1 MRRNEI
7 PVRVN
12 YMPMAKTDTAAAAP
26 QPEYEFVVARDVMVA
41 MRDGVRLATDIY
53 RPARKGMAEAGKF
66 PVILERTPYGK
77 AQVSRSEIDAGMTE
91 SRPRPEVA
99 AWFVRHGYVVVYQ
112 DCRGRYASEGEFVK
126 YLSDGEDG
134 YDTVEWLATQPWCNG
149 KVATMG
155 LSYAAHTQGSLAC
168 LNPPAL
174 AAMVIDSGAFSNA
187 YLSGIRSG
195 GAFEM
200 KQVTWAFNQAKLS
213 PLAKADAT
221 VRAALDQENLLDWF
235 KMMPWKPGHSP
246 VRYVPEYEDY
256 LFEQWTHGAF
266 DGYWKQLG
274 IYAEG
279 YYKQFAD
286 VPQIHMSSW
295 YDAYV
300 RTAIDNYTALRKK
313 KRGPVRLIMGPWTHG
328 DRCKTFSGDVDF
340 GPAAT
345 IDNNLA
351 PHWRAF
357 RLRWFDHWIQGVANG
372 VDAEPAVRLF
382 LMGGGSGRRNLE
394 GRLDHGGRWIAGN
407 DWPLPQTK
415 FTNFYLHADGKL
427 DRAKPAATA
436 VARQYDFDPADP
448 VPTMGGPLTSGVPVF
463 EGGAFD
469 QCEDKRFFGVRHP
482 GLPLAARHDV
492 LVFETAPLEEDVAV
506 IGPIV
511 VKLFVASNCVDTDF
525 TAKLIDVH
533 PPNSDYPRGFAMN
546 LCDGIL
552 RCRYRDSWEKPALM
566 KPGKTYEIA
575 IEPFATCNLFKAGH
589 RIRLDISSSNF
600 PRYDVNS
607 NTGEPAGRAQ
617 TKRVA
622 TNTVFVDRK
631 RASHVVLPI
640 VPVKTLKPL

>member
-1 MRRNEI
+1 
-7 PVRVN
+7 
-12 YMPMAKTDTAAAAP
+12 MAKPAIESA
-26 QPEYEFVVARDVMVA
+26 QPVEYDFVVARDVMVA
-41 MRDGVRLATDIY
+41 MRDGVKLATDIY
-53 RPARKGMAEAGKF
+53 RPARGGAAVAGKF

-77 AQVSRSEIDAGMTE
+77 TQVSRSEIDAGMTT

-99 AWFVRHGYVVVYQ
+99 AWFVRQGYVVAYQ

-134 YDTVEWLATQPWCNG
+134 YDTVAWLAQQPWCNG

-200 KQVTWAFNQAKLS
+200 KQVTWAFNQAKES
-213 PLAKADAT
+213 PLAKADAA
-221 VRAALDQENLLDWF
+221 VRAALAQEDLIEWF
-235 KMMPWKPGHSP
+235 KVMPWKPGHSP
-246 VRYVPEYEDY
+246 VRWVPEYEDY
-256 LFEQWTHGAF
+256 LFEQWTHGEF
-266 DGYWKQLG
+266 DAYWKQLG

-300 RTAIDNYTALRKK
+300 RTAIDNYTALRRK

-340 GPAAT
+340 GAAAT

-351 PHWRAF
+351 EHWRAF
-357 RLRWFDHWIQGVANG
+357 RLRWFDHWVKGVANG
-372 VDAEPAVRLF
+372 VDREPAVRLF
-382 LMGGGSGRRNLE
+382 LMGGGSGRRNPE

-427 DRAKPAATA
+427 DRAKPAANA
-436 VARQYDFDPADP
+436 VARQYDYDPADP
-448 VPTMGGPLTSGVPVF
+448 VPTMGGPLTSGAPVF
-463 EGGAFD
+463 AGGAFD
-469 QCEDKRFFGVRHP
+469 QTEDKRFFGVRHP

-492 LVFETAPLEEDVAV
+492 LVFETAPLEEDIAV

-511 VKLFVASNCVDTDF
+511 VKLHVASNCVDTDF

-533 PPNSDYPRGFAMN
+533 PPNADYPRGFAMN

-552 RCRYRDSWEKPALM
+552 RCRYRKSWTKPALM
-566 KPGKTYEIA
+566 APGKAYEIT

-617 TKRVA
+617 TKRIA
-622 TNTVFVDRK
+622 TNAVFVDRK
-631 RASHVVLPI
+631 RASHIVLPV

>member
-1 MRRNEI
+1 
-7 PVRVN
+7 
-12 YMPMAKTDTAAAAP
+12 MAKPTIQSAAP
-26 QPEYEFVVARDVMVA
+26 PQTDYEFVVAHDVMIA
-41 MRDGVRLATDIY
+41 MRDGVKLATDIY
-53 RPARKGMAEAGKF
+53 RPARKGLADAGRF

-77 AQVSRSEIDAGMTE
+77 TQVSRSEIDVGMTA

-99 AWFVRHGYVVVYQ
+99 AWFVRQGYVVIYQ

-134 YDTVEWLATQPWCNG
+134 YDTVAWIAAQPWCNG

-187 YLSGIRSG
+187 YQSGIRSG

-200 KQVTWAFNQAKLS
+200 KQVTWAFNQAKES
-213 PLAKADAT
+213 PLAKADPA
-221 VRAALDQENLLDWF
+221 VRAALEGENLIEWF
-235 KMMPWKPGHSP
+235 KAMPWKPGHSP
-246 VRYVPEYEDY
+246 VRWVPEYENY

-266 DGYWKQLG
+266 DDYWKQLG

-279 YYKQFAD
+279 FYKKFAD

-295 YDAYV
+295 YDAYI
-300 RTAIDNYTALRKK
+300 RTATDNYVALKK
-313 KRGPVRLIMGPWTHG
+313 LKRGPVRLIMGPWTHG
-328 DRCKTFSGDVDF
+328 DRAKTFSGDVDF

-351 PHWRAF
+351 TNWRAF
-357 RLRWFDHWIQGVANG
+357 RQRWFDHWVKGVANG
-372 VDAEPAVRLF
+372 VDTEPAVRLF
-382 LMGGGSGRRNLE
+382 LMGGGSGRKNADERM
-394 GRLDHGGRWIAGN
+394 DHGGRWIAGN
-407 DWPLPQTK
+407 DWPLPQTQY
-415 FTNFYLHADGKL
+415 TDYYLHADGQL
-427 DRAKPAATA
+427 SSVKPAANA
-436 VARQYDFDPADP
+436 VPRAYDYDPVHP
-448 VPTMGGPLTSGVPVF
+448 VPTMGGPLTSGAPVF
-463 EGGAFD
+463 VGGAFD
-469 QCEDKRFFGVRHP
+469 QREDARFFGVRHL

-492 LVFETAPLEEDVAV
+492 LVFETPPLAEDLAV

-511 VKLFVASNCVDTDF
+511 VRLHIASNCVDTDF

-533 PPNSDYPRGFAMN
+533 PPNADYPRGFAMN

-552 RCRYRDSWEKPALM
+552 RCRYRSSWTKPSM
-566 KPGKTYEIA
+566 MTPGKAYEIT

-600 PRYDVNS
+600 PRYDINY
-607 NTGEPAGRAQ
+607 NTGEPEGRAQ
-617 TKRVA
+617 TRRVA

-631 RASHVVLPI
+631 RASRIVLPI
-640 VPVKTLKPL
+640 VPLKALQPL

>member
-1 MRRNEI
+1 MT
-7 PVRVN
+7 PS
-12 YMPMAKTDTAAAAP
+12 AK
-26 QPEYEFVVARDVMVA
+26 QPAEYNFVVARDVMVA

-53 RPARKGMAEAGKF
+53 RPARNGLAVAGEF

-77 AQVSRSEIDAGMTE
+77 SAVSRSEIDAGMTA

-99 AWFVRHGYVVVYQ
+99 AWFVRHGYIVVYQ

-134 YDTVEWLATQPWCNG
+134 YDTVAWLAAQPWCNG

-200 KQVTWAFNQAKLS
+200 KQVTWAFNQAKES
-213 PLAKADAT
+213 PLAKADAN
-221 VRAALDQENLLDWF
+221 VRAALDAEDLIEWF
-235 KMMPWKPGHSP
+235 KVMPWKRGHSP
-246 VRYVPEYEDY
+246 VRWVPEYEDY
-256 LFEQWTHGAF
+256 LFEQWTHGEF
-266 DGYWKQLG
+266 DDYWQQLG
-274 IYAEG
+274 ICAEK

-300 RTAIDNYTALRKK
+300 RTAIDNYTALSKM

-345 IDNNLA
+345 VDNNLA

-357 RLRWFDHWIQGVANG
+357 RQRWFDHWVKGVANG
-372 VDAEPAVRLF
+372 VDKEPAVRLF

-394 GRLDHGGRWIAGN
+394 GRLDHGGRWIVGD
-407 DWPLPQTK
+407 DWPLARTK
-415 FTNFYLHADGKL
+415 FTNFYLHADGRL
-427 DRAKPAATA
+427 DRAKPGAS
-436 VARQYDFDPADP
+436 ARPRAYDFDPADP
-448 VPTMGGPLTSGVPVF
+448 VPTMGGPLTSGAPVF
-463 EGGAFD
+463 VGGAFD
-469 QCEDKRFFGVRHP
+469 QVEDKRFFGVRHP

-492 LVFETAPLEEDVAV
+492 LVFETPPLAEDIAV

-511 VKLFVASNCVDTDF
+511 VKLYVASNCTDTDF

-533 PPNSDYPRGFAMN
+533 PPNADYPRGFAMN

-552 RCRYRDSWEKPALM
+552 RCRYRKSWEKPALM
-566 KPGKTYEIA
+566 KPGTMYEIT
-575 IEPFATCNLFKAGH
+575 IEPFATCNLFKTGH

-617 TKRVA
+617 LQRVA
-622 TNTVFVDRK
+622 TNTVFVDRR
-631 RASHVVLPI
+631 RASHIVLPV
-640 VPVKTLKPL
+640 VPAAALNLMAQS